1 MGRVPIRFFAKEEV
15 RIANYHDRSRP
26 ERRFDPINEHIRYPE
41 VLVIG
46 PQGESL
52 GRMSSYDANRLA
64 ASYGL
69 DLFCVAPQANPPVC
83 KILNYGKY
91 RFEQQKQKR
100 ESKKNQH
107 IVETKQVQLH
117 ISIGQHDMET
127 KARHARGFLEDGNKV
142 QVCVILKGRE
152 MAHKEIGEEV
162 SQRFVSMLSDIAGA
176 EKPAAWE
183 GKWYN
188 VILSTKAKKNQ

>member
-1 MGRVPIRFFAKEEV
+1 M
-15 RIANYHDRSRP
+15 
-26 ERRFDPINEHIRYPE
+26 
-41 VLVIG
+41 
-46 PQGESL
+46 
-52 GRMSSYDANRLA
+52 
-64 ASYGL
+64 
-69 DLFCVAPQANPPVC
+69 
-83 KILNYGKY
+83 IL
-91 RFEQQKQKR
+91 EL
-100 ESKKNQH
+100 SKKNQH

-162 SQRFVSMLSDIAGA
+162 SKRFCDILADIAGP

-188 VILSTKAKKNQ
+188 VVLSTKAKKKE